1 MKKHIKRLYPAPGAV
16 KSWDGSQ
23 ERWGDGRTVHFYTED
38 QVCQIAQLIVEEC
51 ATLVD
56 REEMQSN
63 YGNML
68 KQHFG
73 I

>member
-1 MKKHIKRLYPAPGAV
+1 MKEHIKRLYPAPGAV
-16 KSWDGSQ
+16 KSWAEGN
-23 ERWGDGRTVHFYTED
+23 RLGDGRTVHFYTED

-56 REEMQSN
+56 QQEVQAN

>member
-1 MKKHIKRLYPAPGAV
+1 MKEHIKRLYPTPGAV
-16 KSWDGSQ
+16 KSWVEGAQ
-23 ERWGDGRTVHFYTED
+23 WGNRRTVHFYTED

-56 REEMQSN
+56 RQEVQAS

>member
-1 MKKHIKRLYPAPGAV
+1 MIKHIKRLYPTAGAV
-16 KSWDGSQ
+16 KSWVEGN
-23 ERWGDGRTVHFYTED
+23 RWGDGRTVHFYTED
-38 QVCQIAQLIVEEC
+38 QVCQIARLIVEEC

-56 REEMQSN
+56 TEEMQSS

>member
-1 MKKHIKRLYPAPGAV
+1 MKEHIKRLFPEPGAV
-16 KSWDGSQ
+16 KSWVEGSQ
-23 ERWGDGRTVHFYTED
+23 WGDRRTVHFYTED

-56 REEMQSN
+56 AEEMQSS